1 MVEITKPANVHGS
14 TLAVQGLRYV
24 KEMLGLNPKA
34 VIGDSEFDSSPI
46 LEYILDEM
54 RAKPVIAKNPR
65 GIAPSTTKLSP
76 KGVPICIAGFE
87 MKSRGV
93 FYDRIEK
100 RRRHKFICPIR
111 ASKKFAKKHP
121 YCPWFHPKFTQGS
134 GCYRYIRVD
143 VDDRIRYRIDYGSEE
158 FKRIYNLRTSSER
171 VFSRLL
177 SVLMQEPTVKG
188 LISTANSCTI
198 AHITVL
204 AVAYFATVVK
214 ERDKIR
220 FVKSFIQNF

>member
-1 MVEITKPANVHGS
+1 
-14 TLAVQGLRYV
+14 LAVQGLRYV
-24 KEMLGLNPKA
+24 KEMLGLHPKA

-65 GIAPSTTKLSP
+65 GDVPSTTKPSS
-76 KGVPICIAGFE
+76 KGVPICIALFE

-93 FYDRIEK
+93 FYDKIEK
-100 RRRHKFICPIR
+100 RWRHKFICPIG

-121 YCPWFHPKFTQGS
+121 YCPLFHPKFTEGT

-143 VDDRIRYRIDYGSEE
+143 VDDSTRHRIDYGSEE
-158 FKRIYNLRTSSER
+158 FKKIYNMRTSSER

-177 SVLMQEPTVKG
+177 SVLMQEPAVKG
-188 LISTANSCTI
+188 LASTANSCTI

-204 AVAYFATVVK
+204 AVAYFATVMK

-220 FVKSFIQNF
+220 FVKSFLQNF